1 MADKALERI
10 LTEAECTRVLHAY
23 GRAVDWQDRDGLG
36 ALLWPEAVIDL
47 GFFKGNAE
55 EAIAFLMANAARSK
69 RRFHAVSNI
78 VLRIEGDIALSDSC
92 CTTHAITDDGEGGS
106 GWQLFL
112 GRYLD
117 RLERRDGE
125 WRIAERVFVLNGY
138 HAGANDEPVFLADVH
153 RAEHFTP
160 NHRLF
165 RFP

>member
-1 MADKALERI
+1 MADSVLERI
-10 LTEAECTRVLHAY
+10 LAEAECTRVLYAY
-23 GRAVDWQDRDGLG
+23 GRAVDWQDRDGLD
-36 ALLWPEAVIDL
+36 ALLWPDAVIDL

-55 EAIAFLMANAARSK
+55 EAIAFLMANAARSE

-78 VLRIEGDIALSDSC
+78 VLQIRGDTALSDSC
-92 CTTHAITDDGEGGS
+92 CITHAASDNGEGGS
-106 GWQLFL
+106 AWQLFL

-138 HAGANDEPVFLADVH
+138 HAGANDEPPFLADVG

-160 NHRLF
+160 DHPLF
-165 RFP
+165 RFR

>member
-1 MADKALERI
+1 MADNVLERI
-10 LTEAECTRVLHAY
+10 LAEAECSRVLNAY
-23 GRAVDWQDRDGLG
+23 GRAVDWQDRDGLA
-36 ALLWPEAVIDL
+36 ALLWPDAVIDL

-55 EAIAFLMANAARSK
+55 EAIAFLMANAARSE
-69 RRFHAVSNI
+69 RRFHAISN
-78 VLRIEGDIALSDSC
+78 VLLQIRGEIALSDSC
-92 CTTHAITDDGEGGS
+92 CITHAITDDGAGGS

-138 HAGANDEPVFLADVH
+138 HAGANDEPPFLADVH

-160 NHRLF
+160 DHKLF
-165 RFP
+165 RFR